1 MCVPLRYIVLSAGPT
16 PTLPN
21 QTMSNLD
28 AAAFDAQPGTTTD
41 HGSLGRRILD
51 TFFAPG
57 ELFSRFGATP
67 PWVDVLLIAAVAG
80 TLAMAL
86 VPTEVLL
93 NMARDSI
100 SQMEPAQRRAMKPET
115 MANISRYTGPIAV
128 FIGTFLSAFVL
139 AGILKLVFGVM
150 MKGEATFAQYR
161 AVAAHAALISALAAL
176 VTLPVWI
183 ATGDMTTQ
191 LSAGLLAP
199 EPPKGVLSTLLNS
212 INVFYIW
219 WLAVVAVGVSVV
231 NRRISVVTAGAV
243 LFGIYFAIAAVA
255 GLFAGG

>member
-1 MCVPLRYIVLSAGPT
+1 
-16 PTLPN
+16 
-21 QTMSNLD
+21 MSHID
-28 AAAFDAQPGTTTD
+28 AAALHSEPAATAGP
-41 HGSLGRRILD
+41 GSLGKRTID

-67 PWVDVLLIAAVAG
+67 PWVDVLLISAVAA

-86 VPTEVLL
+86 IPMEVHL
-93 NMARDSI
+93 NFARDAI
-100 SQMEPAQRRAMKPET
+100 AQMEPAQRGAMKPET
-115 MANISRYTGPIAV
+115 MANIGRYTTPIGV
-128 FIGTFLSAFVL
+128 FVGTFLSAFVL
-139 AGILKLVFGVM
+139 AGVLKLVFGVM

-161 AVAAHAALISALAAL
+161 AVAAHAALISALGAI

-199 EPPKGVLSTLLNS
+199 ELPKGMLSTLLNS
-212 INVFYIW
+212 LNVFYIW
-219 WLAVVAVGVSVV
+219 WLAVIAVGVSVV
-231 NRRISVVTAGAV
+231 NRGISVVTAGAV